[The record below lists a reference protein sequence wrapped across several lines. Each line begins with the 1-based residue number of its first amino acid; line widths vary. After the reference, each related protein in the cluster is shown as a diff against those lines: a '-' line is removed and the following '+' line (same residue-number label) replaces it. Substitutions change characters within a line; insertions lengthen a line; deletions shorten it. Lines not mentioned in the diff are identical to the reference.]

1 MDRLMEKLAL
11 SKAIMDKADGIKSSN
26 SLNGG
31 LPPTSLQQLNAPET
45 FNIPNVKYNIPS
57 EFLGESQQRNQP
69 FVSNEPRE
77 NTKPVGVPTV
87 DAIKNSK
94 LPDEIKRLM
103 MEHPIAQPQS
113 QTPTISNELIEK
125 ASRLMKKNEGSY
137 IPESAKPKQQTQQT
151 QSSTSGIDYNLIK
164 KMINEAVNEA
174 LHENGL
180 ITESSE
186 KSNEVFT
193 FKVGKHVFEGKVT
206 KIKKLS
212 QPPFILRLKLLY
224 FKKIY

>member
-1 MDRLMEKLAL
+1 MDRLTEKLAL
-11 SKAIMDKADGIKSSN
+11 SKAIMDKADRIKNTN
-26 SLNGG
+26 SMNGG
-31 LPPTSLQQLNAPET
+31 LPRTSLQEMNSPES
-45 FNIPNVKYNIPS
+45 FNIPTAKYNIPA
-57 EFLGESQQRNQP
+57 EFLQESEQTQQP
-69 FVSNEPRE
+69 YLSNTPRE

-103 MEHPIAQPQS
+103 MEHPIGQPQ
-113 QTPTISNELIEK
+113 QQPTTISNDLIER
-125 ASRLMKKNEGSY
+125 ATRLMNVNKEGY
-137 IPESAKPKQQTQQT
+137 VPESAKPKQTSVATPQQ
-151 QSSTSGIDYNLIK
+151 SNGIDYKLIK

-193 FKVGKHVFEGKVT
+193 FKVGKHIFEGKVT
-206 KIKKLS
+206 KIKKLA
-212 QPPFILRLKLLY
+212 
-224 FKKIY
+224 

>member
-11 SKAIMDKADGIKSSN
+11 SKAIMDKADGIKNSN

-57 EFLGESQQRNQP
+57 EFLGESQQRTQP

-113 QTPTISNELIEK
+113 HTPTISNELIEK
-125 ASRLMKKNEGSY
+125 ASRLMKKNEGNY
-137 IPESAKPKQQTQQT
+137 IPESAKPKQQTQP
-151 QSSTSGIDYNLIK
+151 STSGIDYNLIK

-212 QPPFILRLKLLY
+212 
-224 FKKIY
+224 

>member
-1 MDRLMEKLAL
+1 MEKLAL
-11 SKAIMDKADGIKSSN
+11 SKAIMDKADGIKNSN
-26 SLNGG
+26 SMNGG
-31 LPPTSLQQLNAPET
+31 LPPTSLQQMNSPES
-45 FNIPNVKYNIPS
+45 FNIPTAKYNIPA
-57 EFLGESQQRNQP
+57 EFLQESEQTQQP
-69 FVSNEPRE
+69 YLSNLPRE

-103 MEHPIAQPQS
+103 MEHPIGQPQ
-113 QTPTISNELIEK
+113 QQPTTISNDVIER
-125 ASRLMKKNEGSY
+125 ATRLMNVNKEGY
-137 IPESAKPKQQTQQT
+137 IPESAKPKQSSVATPQQ
-151 QSSTSGIDYNLIK
+151 SNGIDYKLIK

-186 KSNEVFT
+186 KSNEVFS
-193 FKVGKHVFEGKVT
+193 FKVGKHIFEGKVT

-212 QPPFILRLKLLY
+212 
-224 FKKIY
+224 

>member
-26 SLNGG
+26 SLIGG

-103 MEHPIAQPQS
+103 MEHPITQPQS

-137 IPESAKPKQQTQQT
+137 IPESAKPKQQT

-212 QPPFILRLKLLY
+212 
-224 FKKIY
+224 

>member
-11 SKAIMDKADGIKSSN
+11 SKAIMDKSDKIKSPN
-26 SLNGG
+26 SSGGG
-31 LPPTSLQQLNAPET
+31 LAPTSLQQLHSPET
-45 FNIPNVKYNIPS
+45 FNVPAAKYNIPS
-57 EFLGESQQRNQP
+57 EFLQESQTQTQP
-69 FVSNEPRE
+69 YLSNVPRE

-103 MEHPIAQPQS
+103 MEHPISQPQQ
-113 QTPTISNELIEK
+113 QTATISNDLIEK
-125 ASRLMKKNEGSY
+125 ATRLMKKNEGNY
-137 IPESAKPKQQTQQT
+137 IPESAKQQPQQS
-151 QSSTSGIDYNLIK
+151 QPSTSGIDYNLIK

-212 QPPFILRLKLLY
+212 
-224 FKKIY
+224 

>member
-1 MDRLMEKLAL
+1 MEKLAL

-103 MEHPIAQPQS
+103 MEHPITQPQS

-137 IPESAKPKQQTQQT
+137 IPESAKPKQQT

-212 QPPFILRLKLLY
+212 
-224 FKKIY
+224 

>member
-26 SLNGG
+26 SMNGG
-31 LPPTSLQQLNAPET
+31 LPPTSLQQLNSPET
-45 FNIPNVKYNIPS
+45 FDIPNVKYNIPA
-57 EFLGESQQRNQP
+57 EFLQESEQIQQP
-69 FVSNEPRE
+69 YLSNTPRE

-103 MEHPIAQPQS
+103 MEHPIGQPQ
-113 QTPTISNELIEK
+113 QQNATISNDVIEK
-125 ASRLMKKNEGSY
+125 ASRLMKVNKEGY
-137 IPESAKPKQQTQQT
+137 IPESAKPKQQIQQT
-151 QSSTSGIDYNLIK
+151 QPSVGGIDYKLIK

-186 KSNEVFT
+186 KSNEVFS
-193 FKVGKHVFEGKVT
+193 FKVGKHIFEGKVT

-212 QPPFILRLKLLY
+212 
-224 FKKIY
+224 